1 MCDCGCYHL
10 HRTSNSSSLIVWYP
24 FDLIVLVSVCF
35 WVHSFLVTCCCHFL
49 IFEGPCSIRHI
60 THVLL
65 FYQFNIYNLSPIL
78 KKVWTQVP
86 FCWLQGLSI
95 VTSCHLTYSPLSDG
109 SACVLDRFS
118 HRALHFYLVNQFLLL
133 MHTFSI
139 CWSCH
144 SPKDITWYVWWFWS
158 LGTVDL
164 YFGH

>member
-86 FCWLQGLSI
+86 FRWLQGLSI
-95 VTSCHLTYSPLSDG
+95 FTSCHLTYSPSLWRICMCLGQVLSL
-109 SACVLDRFS
+109 CIT
-118 HRALHFYLVNQFLLL
+118 LLL
-133 MHTFSI
+133 SKSVSSI
-139 CWSCH
+139 DAYLQHLLILSF
-144 SPKDITWYVWWFWS
+144 P
-158 LGTVDL
+158 
-164 YFGH
+164 